1 MPSPNTTANPFVK
14 VIAMLGGVVVLVL
27 GFMFSMVLISFIVLI
42 GFAAWAYFWWKTR
55 DLRKAMKAQRASQ
68 PMNAGNEAG
77 GEIIEGEV
85 IVVNDYV
92 GDYAANGRPPIK
104 DERVTGRS
112 N

>member
-1 MPSPNTTANPFVK
+1 MPSQNSTANPFIK
-14 VIAMLGGVVVLVL
+14 VIAMLGGVVLLIL

-42 GFAAWAYFWWKTR
+42 GFTAWAYFWWKTR

-68 PMNAGNEAG
+68 PMQNSSETG
-77 GEIIEGEV
+77 GDIIEGEV
-85 IVVNDYV
+85 IVVEDYV
-92 GDYAANGRPPIK
+92 ANGRPPIR